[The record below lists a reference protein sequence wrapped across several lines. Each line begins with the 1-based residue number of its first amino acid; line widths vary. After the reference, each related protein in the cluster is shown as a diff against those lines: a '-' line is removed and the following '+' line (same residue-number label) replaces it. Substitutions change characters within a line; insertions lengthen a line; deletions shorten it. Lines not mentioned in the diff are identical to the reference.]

1 MKPMSEIIKP
11 EDLIAAGENVF
22 WGIEASIPKFIFLK
36 KKVFAIAS
44 ARSGGLAEAF
54 TQLVPQLDKK
64 VRYKATYRCF
74 RVVVTVHGWDYGKPI
89 AEYGEP
95 SYWKKW
101 DAKTLLEKAK
111 NW

>member
-11 EDLIAAGENVF
+11 EDLTQSGENVF
-22 WGIEASIPKFIFLK
+22 WGIEASIPKFLFLK
-36 KKVFAIAS
+36 KKVFALAS
-44 ARSGGLAEAF
+44 EQKGGLAEAF

-74 RVVVTVHGWDYGKPI
+74 RVVVKVYGWDCGKPL

-101 DAKTLLEKAK
+101 DAQTLLEKAK